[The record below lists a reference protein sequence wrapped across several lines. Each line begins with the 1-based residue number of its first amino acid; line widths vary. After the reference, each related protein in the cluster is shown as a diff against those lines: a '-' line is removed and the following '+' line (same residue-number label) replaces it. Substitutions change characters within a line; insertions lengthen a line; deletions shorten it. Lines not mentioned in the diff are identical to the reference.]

1 MHYKVILWGKSL
13 VKKLSSNALK
23 IPHKKLH
30 RIKADIYKNN
40 DIFIDHEHIE
50 KQDGKW
56 RGFLSR

>member
-1 MHYKVILWGKSL
+1 MSLWGKSL

-40 DIFIDHEHIE
+40 DIFIDHEHTE

-56 RGFLSR
+56 SGFLWR